1 MGAEEFCRQF
11 GELKGMARALEKLE
25 AGESPATT
33 AAALEFICEGLHLG
47 KRLNKT
53 PSTPAAFGVT
63 AAQPLVSARPMKTPS
78 ASAHSTSPS
87 RAACRA

>member
-53 PSTPAAFGVT
+53 PPAPAPAT
-63 AAQPLVSARPMKTPS
+63 AL
-78 ASAHSTSPS
+78 TSS
-87 RAACRA
+87 SRFRRALARAAARTSHGRP